1 MAHPITPPPMMTA
14 SAFLGILIP
23 HQGDVIILVIGLYHD
38 LGWFRCQV
46 SALPLAAPRLNSEP
60 QNIEYRTAEFRRVV
74 SLRSIFLY
82 NS

>member
-38 LGWFRCQV
+38 LGLFRCQV
-46 SALPLAAPRLNSEP
+46 SGVRNATV
-60 QNIEYRTAEFRRVV
+60 QAEFQGIKQ
-74 SLRSIFLY
+74 S
-82 NS
+82 